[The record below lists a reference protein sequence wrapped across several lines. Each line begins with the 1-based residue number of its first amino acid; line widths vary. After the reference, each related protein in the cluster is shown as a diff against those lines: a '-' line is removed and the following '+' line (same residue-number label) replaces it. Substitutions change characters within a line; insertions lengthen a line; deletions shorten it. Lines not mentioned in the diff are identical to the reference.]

1 MSKSQ
6 PALRRAC
13 TARQDASARPSSLLS
28 MTSTTKPKF
37 KPSAG
42 QQLFWKDF
50 LMVYTVPVT
59 LYQWPCTNVNKTD
72 CYPHGAYHLQNPERI
87 FMKDCLKDTR
97 CLRPSNYSQIF
108 SLPAC
113 GCWDA
118 LPSRLGRGC
127 AYAVEPQR
135 PSGCG
140 CAGQHD
146 STEGA
151 GRPQEHGGDPAP
163 SVTGPDTGPLRRN
176 FLLILVSGTVPLLK
190 QSLLGF
196 KR

>member
-1 MSKSQ
+1 
-6 PALRRAC
+6 
-13 TARQDASARPSSLLS
+13 

-118 LPSRLGRGC
+118 LPSRLGRAC

-135 PSGCG
+135 LWLRR
-140 CAGQHD
+140 AARQ
-146 STEGA
+146 
-151 GRPQEHGGDPAP
+151 HGGRWASTGARRRPCSFCYRSWHGTSEEKFPSDLSFRNCAP
-163 SVTGPDTGPLRRN
+163 LKTKFAWFQTVRTETGWASCRHH
-176 FLLILVSGTVPLLK
+176 
-190 QSLLGF
+190 LLGGSQ
-196 KR
+196 